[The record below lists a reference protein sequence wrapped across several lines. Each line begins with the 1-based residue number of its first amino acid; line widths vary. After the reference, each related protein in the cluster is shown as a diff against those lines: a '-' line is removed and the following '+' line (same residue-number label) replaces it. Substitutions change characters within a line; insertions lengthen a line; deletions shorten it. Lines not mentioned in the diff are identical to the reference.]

1 MYTLQNEILKIAVKQ
16 SGAELCAIDAVNNS
30 NTFMWN
36 ADPEIWANFAP
47 NLFPIIGALKDNT
60 MTFEGGKYNMTKH
73 GFIRNNTAIKLEE
86 QADNT
91 LSFSL
96 HYSEDTLKQ
105 YPFKFKF
112 TIAFELLENTI
123 KVTHIVENLDDTI
136 LYFSVGG
143 HPAFKCPIYK
153 NEDYNDYYL
162 EFEQKETAESY
173 ALNMDSGLVTDT
185 SFPVISNGNKI
196 PLHYDLF
203 NEDALIFKDL
213 KSRKVALKSK
223 VNGNILTVDYPE
235 FPYLGVWAKPN
246 ADYVCIEP
254 WLGVA
259 DHENHNQ
266 DFKTKEGIQTLDSKQ
281 TFKAS
286 YVIEIDKKHLV

>member
-1 MYTLQNEILKIAVKQ
+1 MYTLQNELLKIAVKQ

-30 NTFMWN
+30 NAFMWN

-47 NLFPIIGALKDNT
+47 NLFPIIGALKEDT
-60 MTFEGGKYNMTKH
+60 MTFEGDAYNMTKH
-73 GFIRNNTAIKLEE
+73 GFIRNNTAIKLEA
-86 QADNT
+86 QTDTT

-96 HYSEDTLKQ
+96 LYSEATLKQ

-112 TIAFELLENTI
+112 TIAFELIENTI
-123 KVTHIVENLDDTI
+123 KVTHSVENLDDKT

-143 HPAFKCPIYK
+143 HPAFKCPVYE
-153 NEDYNDYYL
+153 NEDYTDYYL

-173 ALNMDSGLVTDT
+173 ALNMDSGLVTDN
-185 SFPVISNGNKI
+185 SFPVISDGNKI

-203 NEDALIFKDL
+203 KEDALIFKDL
-213 KSRKVALKSK
+213 KSRKVALRSK
-223 VNGNILTVDYPE
+223 TNGTILTVDYPE
-235 FPYLGVWAKPN
+235 FPYLGIWAKPN

-266 DFKTKEGIQTLDSKQ
+266 DFKTKEGIQTLDSKL

>member
-1 MYTLQNEILKIAVKQ
+1 MYTLQNELLKIAVNQ
-16 SGAELCAIDAVNNS
+16 TGAELSAIDAVNNS

-47 NLFPIIGALKDNT
+47 NLFPIIGSLKDDT
-60 MTFEGGKYNMTKH
+60 MTFEGSSYNMTKH
-73 GFIRNNTAIKLEE
+73 GIIRNNTDIKLEA
-86 QADNT
+86 QTNTT

-96 HYSEDTLKQ
+96 LYSEDTLKL

-112 TIAFELLENTI
+112 TIAFELIENTI
-123 KVTHIVENLDDTI
+123 KVTHIVENLDDKTV
-136 LYFSVGG
+136 YFSVGG
-143 HPAFKCPIYK
+143 HPAFKCPIYE
-153 NEDYNDYYL
+153 NEDYTDYYL

-173 ALNMDSGLVTDT
+173 ALNMDLGLVTDN
-185 SFPVISNGNKI
+185 SFPIISDHDKI

-203 NEDALIFKDL
+203 NKDALIFKDL

-223 VNGNILTVDYPE
+223 TNGTILTVNYPG
-235 FPYLGVWAKPN
+235 FPYLGIWAKPN
-246 ADYVCIEP
+246 ANYVCIEP